1 LNAAGSQREGFAA
14 RDAKVWIGSNGT
26 ATSLHFDM
34 AHAVIIQIFGRKRV
48 TIFPPSQELSLLAL
62 LVQKYTY

>member
-26 ATSLHFDM
+26 ATNLHFDM

-62 LVQKYTY
+62 LVQKYTC